1 MKFAFRDIRERR
13 PVAFLDAVSSEIEMH
28 RIIDS
33 EMKARIIPGEG
44 RYPRAARYVVAVD
57 CIIFGFD
64 GKHLKLLLVR
74 RGFEPE
80 KGKWS
85 LVGGFVQPRESV
97 EMAAARVLK
106 KLTGLEGVYMEQL
119 QTFADPSRD
128 PVERTLSVAFY
139 ALLDIHQYEQQ
150 LTEAGHPEWFLL
162 NEIPLLIFDHT
173 EMVTIAKAKLR
184 AQAVAQPVLFELLP
198 ERFTLPILQQLYESV
213 FERTLDKRNFSRKIL
228 SSGLL
233 VKTGKKEKS
242 RSKKGAFYYMLDKRK
257 YRTSFQSI
265 VNGLSVKEIV
275 K

>member
-1 MKFAFRDIRERR
+1 M
-13 PVAFLDAVSSEIEMH
+13 DAVSSETEMQ
-28 RIIDS
+28 RITKTKVKTDIPL
-33 EMKARIIPGEG
+33 ARG
-44 RYPRAARYVVAVD
+44 RYAHASKYAVAVD

-106 KLTGLEGVYMEQL
+106 NLTGLAGVYMEQL
-119 QTFADPSRD
+119 QTFGDPGRD
-128 PVERTLSVAFY
+128 PLERTLSVASY

-162 NEIPLLIFDHT
+162 SDIPPLIFDHS

-184 AQAVAQPVLFELLP
+184 AQAITQPVLFELLP

-213 FERTLDKRNFSRKIL
+213 FERTMDKRNFSRKIL

-233 VKTGKKEKS
+233 VKTGKKEKT
-242 RSKKGAFYYMLDKRK
+242 RSKKGAFYYTLDKRK
-257 YRTSFQSI
+257 YRTSFPSI
-265 VNGLSVKEIV
+265 VNSLPAKEIV
-275 K
+275 R

>member
-1 MKFAFRDIRERR
+1 M
-13 PVAFLDAVSSEIEMH
+13 DAASYETEMIVDSEI
-28 RIIDS
+28 
-33 EMKARIIPGEG
+33 KAKNSKAEG

-85 LVGGFVQPRESV
+85 LVGGFVQPCESV
-97 EMAAARVLK
+97 EMAAERVLK

-139 ALLDIHQYEQQ
+139 ALLDIHQYEKQ
-150 LTEAGHPEWFLL
+150 LTDVGHPEWFLL
-162 NEIPLLIFDHT
+162 NDIPSLIFDHT
-173 EMVTIAKAKLR
+173 DMVAIAKAKLR

-198 ERFTLPILQQLYESV
+198 ARFTLPILQQLYESV
-213 FERTLDKRNFSRKIL
+213 FERVLDKRNFSRKIL

-242 RSKKGAFYYMLDKRK
+242 RSKKGAFYYTLDKRK
-257 YRTSFQSI
+257 YRTAFQSI
-265 VNGLSVKEIV
+265 VNGLPVKEY
-275 K
+275 